1 MGSSRGRSKAAI
13 DHLYQLPRLLFGV
26 LAACALVGVAACGS
40 QPQPAPSEAI
50 ATAAPP
56 SAAVVTS
63 ANSPVASSAVTSTPA
78 APAVTA
84 VDPADFS
91 ADGNGIAWTS
101 PTGKIWCRI
110 SPGEFGS
117 GCQSYTAPVPDGA
130 DCVSPT
136 FTIDQLTK
144 GFYLTPTT
152 VLPTCFNQGVFSTEF
167 PSVLPYDMSVTTDG
181 YTCTSRETGM
191 TCMTPTGHGFEMSM
205 QVARSF

>member
-1 MGSSRGRSKAAI
+1 MTQI
-13 DHLYQLPRLLFGV
+13 LFGV

-50 ATAAPP
+50 ATAAP
-56 SAAVVTS
+56 SQAIATAAPPTTAVATS
-63 ANSPVASSAVTSTPA
+63 SNSPAMSSTATSTPA
-78 APAVTA
+78 ATA

-91 ADGNGIAWTS
+91 ADGYGIAWES

-110 SPGEFGS
+110 APGEYGS

-144 GFYLTPTT
+144 GFYLTPTI
-152 VLPTCFNQGVFSTEF
+152 VLPTCFNQGVFTTEF
-167 PSVLPYDMSVTTDG
+167 PKILPYDMSVTTDG

-191 TCMTPTGHGFEMSM
+191 TCTTPTGHGFEMSM